1 MESRFSFISS
11 ICATSRPRSRLAQRA
26 HKSAE
31 DSRKIFSL
39 LRNLRIGAMVD
50 VIERI
55 EVMLKQ
61 EDSSYKTYD
70 YLAPEYQQKL
80 TSCDGSFC
88 ASSSSENSSHSSGG
102 INESW
107 REKICEWSYQVID
120 HFDFSR
126 EVVMVAM
133 NFLDRYLASRAVNK
147 KVFQLAA
154 MTALFLA
161 IKLNEPGK
169 LTMASMIELSRGYF
183 TVDQM
188 VAMEIS
194 ILR

>member
-1 MESRFSFISS
+1 
-11 ICATSRPRSRLAQRA
+11 
-26 HKSAE
+26 
-31 DSRKIFSL
+31 
-39 LRNLRIGAMVD
+39 MVD
-50 VIERI
+50 LIDRL

-61 EDSSYKTYD
+61 EASAYKTED
-70 YLAPEYQQKL
+70 YLAPERQLKL
-80 TSCDGSFC
+80 SSDCPQENWGMSSTT
-88 ASSSSENSSHSSGG
+88 SSSGSSGE

-107 REKICEWSYQVID
+107 REKICEWCYQVID

-126 EVVMVAM
+126 EVVTIAM
-133 NFLDRYLASRAVNK
+133 NMLDRYLSSRAVNK

-154 MTALFLA
+154 MTALYMS

-183 TVDQM
+183 RVDQM
-188 VAMEIS
+188 AAMEVS